1 MITNYLAGSDDTTIP
16 FSVVQAVREFFEE
29 VGRTLRFLSDLM
41 KSSYLW
47 NCGLLL
53 LDVFDYA
60 SLHHPEDL
68 LCASIV
74 LHHVL
79 RLIRG
84 LPPGPSGSAL
94 MT

>member
-1 MITNYLAGSDDTTIP
+1 MITNYLAGSNDTTIP

-29 VGRTLRFLSDLM
+29 VSRTLRFLIELM
-41 KSSYLW
+41 KSSYLR
-47 NCGLLL
+47 NSGLLL
-53 LDVFDYA
+53 LDVFDDA

-68 LCASIV
+68 LCTSIV

-79 RLIRG
+79 RLIRC

-94 MT
+94 MA